1 MGTAMH
7 ETREA
12 RVPGDAVTTEAVPA
26 GTVPGSGRLRV
37 AVIGGGQSC
46 EHDVSLA
53 TAASVGEALEARDVD
68 VVRLTIGR
76 DGRWFDGYGSLGD
89 GVGVSL
95 TAAVGILSGCDV
107 AFPAVHGPRGEDGT
121 LAGLL
126 DLAGIPYVGSGVR
139 GGALAMDKWT
149 TKLVARELGIAVAG
163 GRLVDARSPLPT
175 VRSFPVVVKP
185 VASGSSHGVTVAHD
199 DVELRASV
207 TRAGLLDER
216 VLVEDF
222 VAGREIDVAVLETA
236 DGARV
241 VGPPLEIVVPT
252 GGVFDTADKYDGDPT
267 FLLPAPVSPAEHAA
281 LREAALALFDALGCH
296 GVARFDFFLSPVH
309 GLVLNEVNTMPGMTA
324 TSQVPKMF
332 AALGTR
338 YEDLVE
344 GLVLAAAAARAAGQV
359 PTGAVPPRAVTMRG
373 SAA

>member
-1 MGTAMH
+1 MGTATHETH
-7 ETREA
+7 ETRETSEVGHA
-12 RVPGDAVTTEAVPA
+12 ESGLA
-26 GTVPGSGRLRV
+26 GTRTGARLRV
-37 AVIGGGQSC
+37 AVIGGGRSC

-53 TAASVGEALEARDVD
+53 TAASIGDALEARDVD

-76 DGRWFDGYGSLGD
+76 DGRWSDANGPLGA
-89 GVGVSL
+89 GVAVSL

-139 GGALAMDKWT
+139 GGALAMDKWA
-149 TKLVARELGIAVAG
+149 TKLVAQALGIAVAEG
-163 GRLVDARSPLPT
+163 TLVDARSPLPT
-175 VRSFPVVVKP
+175 VRAFPVVVKP
-185 VASGSSHGVTVAHD
+185 VASGSSHGVAVARD
-199 DVELRASV
+199 DAELRESV
-207 TRAGLLDER
+207 ARAGLLDDR

-222 VAGREIDVAVLETA
+222 VVGREIDVAVLETA
-236 DGARV
+236 GGARV
-241 VGPPLEIVVPT
+241 VGPPLEIVVAT

-267 FLLPAPVSPAEHAA
+267 FLLPAPVSPAEQTT
-281 LREAALALFDALGCH
+281 LRDAALALFDALGCR

-344 GLVLAAAAARAAGQV
+344 GLVLAAAASTAGPAPTSGLAA
-359 PTGAVPPRAVTMRG
+359 
-373 SAA
+373 